1 MGHRMIGQA
10 SSPPPT
16 GATET
21 LDALARQFQQL
32 PVASLAPAIILLLGG
47 VLLLIAGRHLLR
59 PVMVATTVLFG
70 ALLGPSLLGGVFPGL
85 GGFVLAFLGGLTGLV
100 FVAIAWRLVLGA
112 ATGVVAACACAFLA
126 MLLIDAG
133 FVDARLGDPTAPA
146 MSAADAEA
154 HRAVVD
160 RAPAI
165 VHPLVDWAD
174 ARWRAESDQVRVF
187 LFAAAAGGAFVG
199 LVLGAWL
206 TAESAAL
213 LTSLVGAIFTLVGA
227 MPFVAKLSDRA
238 AQGAHPLGWLLL
250 WLALALAGWLFQTRK
265 SATGERKPEQP
276 PERDRTPTGEPP
288 TENG

>member
-1 MGHRMIGQA
+1 MIGQT
-10 SSPPPT
+10 SSPPPAA

-47 VLLLIAGRHLLR
+47 TLLLIAGRHLLR
-59 PVMVATTVLFG
+59 PVMVAITVLFG

-85 GGFVLAFLGGLTGLV
+85 GGFVLAFLGGLAGLL
-100 FVAIAWRLVLGA
+100 FVAVAWRLVLGA
-112 ATGVVAACACAFLA
+112 ATGVVAAFACAFLA

-154 HRAVVD
+154 HRTVVD

-187 LFAAAAGGAFVG
+187 LLAAAAGGGFIG

-227 MPFVAKLSDRA
+227 MPFVAKFSDRA
-238 AQGAHPLGWLLL
+238 AQGAHPLGWLFL
-250 WLALALAGWLFQTRK
+250 WLALALAGWLFQTRRQA
-265 SATGERKPEQP
+265 SAARAS
-276 PERDRTPTGEPP
+276 DGEPP
-288 TENG
+288 AENG